1 MSIMS
6 QTIQTSDQKSPWV
19 IVSSLKEDTREID
32 IQMLTPSIIEL
43 INEWQSKGN
52 FIWSGPFDDNRTG
65 MAIFEATEKEA
76 REFYDKYDKICSK
89 ILDYHLYQWSAIP
102 FLSAL

>member
-1 MSIMS
+1 MS
-6 QTIQTSDQKSPWV
+6 QTIQTPEQKSLWV
-19 IVSSLKEDTREID
+19 LVSSLRDETKSTDL
-32 IQMLTPSIIEL
+32 QSITSSVIEL
-43 INEWQSKGN
+43 VNEWQSKGN

-76 REFYDKYDKICSK
+76 RDFYAKYDKVCSG
-89 ILDYHLYQWSAIP
+89 ILNYHLYQWSAIP